1 MRPRHR
7 ELAHAFGTMVRALS
21 VAVTILISTGLQAA
35 PEVKIA
41 TFNIENLGKTKV
53 SKPAIL
59 KYLATTV
66 RKFDIVACTASAP
79 MGPNW
84 GGELRRVLVSSQ

>member
-66 RKFDIVACTASAP
+66 RKFDIVAVQEVSDISVYGVSAY
-79 MGPNW
+79 GT
-84 GGELRRVLVSSQ
+84 ELGW